1 MPRLAMPVID
11 IECASDPGQVR
22 SQNEDSVVGDAEFGF
37 AVLADGMG
45 GHNAGEVASRIAT
58 DLVSV
63 GFRSDASLREGVDVP
78 RAETLV
84 SAAVAAANSAVLAA
98 AGTSPRYRG
107 MGTTLVLVLW
117 HEAGVTYG
125 HVGDSRLYLLRDG
138 KLERLTRDH
147 SIVQEQLD
155 CGAITAE
162 QARHAVNRNVL
173 TRAVGIDPHVEA
185 DIRTIA
191 IRRDDLYLLCSDG
204 LTDMM
209 TDDEIR
215 QTLLASGTDV
225 RLAAG
230 HLVELANEAGGH
242 DNVSLILARVVNVA
256 RQAGT

>member
-1 MPRLAMPVID
+1 M
-11 IECASDPGQVR
+11 
-22 SQNEDSVVGDAEFGF
+22 
-37 AVLADGMG
+37 
-45 GHNAGEVASRIAT
+45 
-58 DLVSV
+58 
-63 GFRSDASLREGVDVP
+63 
-78 RAETLV
+78 
-84 SAAVAAANSAVLAA
+84 
-98 AGTSPRYRG
+98 
-107 MGTTLVLVLW
+107 
-117 HEAGVTYG
+117 TYG

-147 SIVQEQLD
+147 SMVQEQLD

-173 TRAVGIDPHVEA
+173 TRAVGIDADVEA